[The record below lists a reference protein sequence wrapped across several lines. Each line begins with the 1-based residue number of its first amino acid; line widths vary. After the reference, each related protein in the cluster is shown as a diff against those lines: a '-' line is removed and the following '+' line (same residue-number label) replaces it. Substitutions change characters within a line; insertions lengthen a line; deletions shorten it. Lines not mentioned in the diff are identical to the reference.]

1 LKNIDFFDSWN
12 GKTIEGL
19 KDYKVDIVTGATFTS
34 RAVIQTIKK
43 RLAIFS
49 GETTFTSGEKKSS
62 EIIFFDHNAPGIL
75 YLILLL
81 SVIAIF
87 VKKLNRYKYILQILS
102 IIFFGII
109 SGQAISMYLLESLS
123 IYGLSF
129 LTNFVTISMLGLG
142 IIIPLVFNR
151 HLHCHYICPF
161 GNVQTFLGKLPIKKI
176 KLTANVIKTLRR
188 IRLLIFV
195 SILILISTNFKINLV
210 EIEPFSIFIFSTAT
224 ATTIIGVIVILITSL
239 FIKKPWCL
247 YLCPT
252 GQFFDLLKDGV
263 KIK

>member
-1 LKNIDFFDSWN
+1 
-12 GKTIEGL
+12 
-19 KDYKVDIVTGATFTS
+19 
-34 RAVIQTIKK
+34 
-43 RLAIFS
+43 
-49 GETTFTSGEKKSS
+49 
-62 EIIFFDHNAPGIL
+62 
-75 YLILLL
+75 
-81 SVIAIF
+81 
-87 VKKLNRYKYILQILS
+87 
-102 IIFFGII
+102 
-109 SGQAISMYLLESLS
+109 MYLLESIS

-129 LTNFVTISMLGLG
+129 ITNFVTLSMLGLG
-142 IIIPLVFNR
+142 IIIPLFFNK

-195 SILILISTNFKINLV
+195 SIIIAVSTNFKINLS

-224 ATTIIGVIVILITSL
+224 TTTIIGIIIILITSL

-252 GQFFDLLKDGV
+252 GQFFDLLKDGIPFR
-263 KIK
+263 KGSKS